1 MLGCN
6 AQYLSSAAV
15 PPRATQSPWVPIH
28 PTPPCPV
35 FLPHPPP
42 LPCTIMPSL
51 PPLLPPPQYL
61 RAPQSQNSLACLRV
75 PPSHFFSTWSTVPP
89 MHLPFP
95 HPHLYYA
102 CYSQSRPQ
110 LLTLTATAACLPAHY
125 QPTCVLRL
133 TSPFPALHCPAHC
146 APSAPNHPT
155 QIPIPTAFRTALI
168 HTPKPTS
175 ITPLTDHI
183 RSRNSLSPSLP
194 TSPAASPTPP
204 DPSHVMHPTQGAPPH
219 HCRPV
224 PPPLNPPTPSNVPM
238 PTASPA
244 RD

>member
-6 AQYLSSAAV
+6 AQYLSSAAKSYAKPMGSD
-15 PPRATQSPWVPIH
+15 PPH
-28 PTPPCPV
+28 PTVPCIPSTPTSPTLHHHAQPAATAAAAAVLARPPV
-35 FLPHPPP
+35 SKL
-42 LPCTIMPSL
+42 PSL
-51 PPLLPPPQYL
+51 SPRPTEPLLFDL
-61 RAPQSQNSLACLRV
+61 VHSAPNA
-75 PPSHFFSTWSTVPP
+75 PTVPP
-89 MHLPFP
+89 PPPYH
-95 HPHLYYA
+95 A

-146 APSAPNHPT
+146 APSAPNNPT

-194 TSPAASPTPP
+194 TSPGASPTPP
-204 DPSHVMHPTQGAPPH
+204 DPSHVMHPTRGAPPH